1 VKTLWQACGW
11 LFDAYI
17 QDAKAVLWIKTEDG
31 KLLRLTDKYSPFLHA
46 EPAEGAP
53 EDDLLY
59 RLSECREVRSVGIED
74 KLTSLDSGR
83 KRSLVRVETYGT
95 APFRPLI
102 KSLEVNPHVSNVYNA
117 SLMHIQRYLF
127 TRLRVEPSSRV
138 LVSHDGE
145 RLLNIEKVDDSL
157 ELIPPTLSLLRFALD
172 YDLSGGRRVIRAI
185 RVCFRGEEVVFKGP
199 EPEMLSAFRSYL
211 REKDPDL
218 MLCPKCDR
226 LTYPLL
232 KSRFMGNG
240 IPFDLGRCGDSDQV
254 RTQGSFAGRIMLGDV
269 FYGFSADEWG
279 IAGLIE
285 RTRFS
290 FAPMGLSTRW
300 LSNKSIE
307 SRSCFEMLERGYAI
321 PREEYFEDAR
331 SMKELTARDRGGIT
345 ITPEAGRLHFNV
357 AALDFDSQYP
367 NIILKNN
374 LSYETV
380 GGSSD
385 SGQGILPAVLAPWLR
400 RRTWLKKLRKTL
412 PEDSP
417 SRLYCGQRIEALK
430 MILVTIYGISGCCR
444 NRFGNV
450 VAFEEINRKSR
461 ESMLKAKAV
470 AEAGGFRIIYGAVDS
485 LFVSRLDAGRE
496 DYEALAA
503 EIARATDLPMSLD
516 RHFRFLAFLPLKGD
530 PSSSALNRYF
540 GLTYDGK
547 VEARGIELRRSDTPE
562 IVRAF
567 QAELIRRVFNSGD
580 LQEACT
586 EGVLRGM
593 ALLRLAVNKIRGGD
607 VDAGDLVVRKR
618 LGKGIGEYTASVSQ
632 RSAAL
637 QLLHADKEIEVGDDI
652 PFIYTDHDN
661 GNPLCRVRAPELF
674 SGSYDR
680 EIYAR
685 MLLDAASTVWRGMG
699 FNPDLKPAAST
710 LDRWLQPEA

>member
-1 VKTLWQACGW
+1 
-11 LFDAYI
+11 
-17 QDAKAVLWIKTEDG
+17 
-31 KLLRLTDKYSPFLHA
+31 
-46 EPAEGAP
+46 
-53 EDDLLY
+53 
-59 RLSECREVRSVGIED
+59 
-74 KLTSLDSGR
+74 
-83 KRSLVRVETYGT
+83 
-95 APFRPLI
+95 
-102 KSLEVNPHVSNVYNA
+102 
-117 SLMHIQRYLF
+117 
-127 TRLRVEPSSRV
+127 
-138 LVSHDGE
+138 
-145 RLLNIEKVDDSL
+145 
-157 ELIPPTLSLLRFALD
+157 
-172 YDLSGGRRVIRAI
+172 
-185 RVCFRGEEVVFKGP
+185 
-199 EPEMLSAFRSYL
+199 
-211 REKDPDL
+211 
-218 MLCPKCDR
+218 
-226 LTYPLL
+226 
-232 KSRFMGNG
+232 
-240 IPFDLGRCGDSDQV
+240 
-254 RTQGSFAGRIMLGDV
+254 
-269 FYGFSADEWG
+269 
-279 IAGLIE
+279 
-285 RTRFS
+285 
-290 FAPMGLSTRW
+290 
-300 LSNKSIE
+300 
-307 SRSCFEMLERGYAI
+307 
-321 PREEYFEDAR
+321 
-331 SMKELTARDRGGIT
+331 
-345 ITPEAGRLHFNV
+345 
-357 AALDFDSQYP
+357 
-367 NIILKNN
+367 
-374 LSYETV
+374 
-380 GGSSD
+380 
-385 SGQGILPAVLAPWLR
+385 
-400 RRTWLKKLRKTL
+400 
-412 PEDSP
+412 
-417 SRLYCGQRIEALK
+417 

-699 FNPDLKPAAST
+699 FNPDLKPTAST